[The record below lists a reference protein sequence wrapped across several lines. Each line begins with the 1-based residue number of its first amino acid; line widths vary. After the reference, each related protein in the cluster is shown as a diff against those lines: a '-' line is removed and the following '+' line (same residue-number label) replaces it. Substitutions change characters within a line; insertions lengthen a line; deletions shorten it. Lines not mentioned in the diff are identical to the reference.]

1 MACEKAVLVSDIPE
15 FSFVTEHGAGIAFR
29 SGDPVSLA
37 QSMKDMA
44 FSDMREEMGKRAR
57 EFVEDRTWDSIAMVY
72 EQFLQHVIESNRD
85 T

>member
-1 MACEKAVLVSDIPE
+1 
-15 FSFVTEHGAGIAFR
+15 
-29 SGDPVSLA
+29 
-37 QSMKDMA
+37 MKDMA